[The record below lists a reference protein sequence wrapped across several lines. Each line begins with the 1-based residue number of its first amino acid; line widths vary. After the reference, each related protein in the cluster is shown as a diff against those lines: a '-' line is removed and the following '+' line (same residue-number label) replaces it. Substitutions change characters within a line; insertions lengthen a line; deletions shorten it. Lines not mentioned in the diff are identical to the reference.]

1 MFGYLIS
8 ALCNDGKIL
17 TDKDIVLYGS
27 SNTKICVGCNAQG
40 RQQLL
45 AAINTLTEFG
55 LSVKDEATN
64 ELLTDE
70 DVDSDAGSV
79 QSEWGSVETCMI
91 MGVPPFLK

>member
-1 MFGYLIS
+1 
-8 ALCNDGKIL
+8 
-17 TDKDIVLYGS
+17 
-27 SNTKICVGCNAQG
+27 
-40 RQQLL
+40 L

-91 MGVPPFLK
+91 MVVPPFLK